1 MKNTVTSKAK
11 KYISLIIFISL
22 LYSCTKE
29 IEIEFKN
36 HKTNIV
42 VNSIFCNNQ
51 PFKFNFST
59 TKSPINSSGTIDD
72 SIYLALY
79 EDNNK
84 ILDTLFKSK
93 TLITDIY
100 PKPGCIYQLKVYVV
114 GFDTIYACDTLPYQ
128 TYFNDGTIL
137 QPISIDRYGTNISHV
152 RLTISDF
159 KYNKNFY
166 ELLFQDIQ
174 YDSSIPITDPV
185 LINEGD
191 IQFNPTSYFF
201 SDELFDGQDYSMVI
215 NRDLGLN
222 IRVWAIL
229 RSTSRNYY
237 LYRKFLTRHL
247 FTQPTRDLGVGA
259 FIFKGE
265 PQTMYNNIINGYGIF
280 AGYVETSPYLLQKIE
295 K

>member
-1 MKNTVTSKAK
+1 MKNTI
-11 KYISLIIFISL
+11 ISLVYLSFFLFQSL
-22 LYSCTKE
+22 FYSCSKE
-29 IEIEFKN
+29 IEIDFKN
-36 HKTNIV
+36 YKPNIV
-42 VNSIFCNNQ
+42 VSSIFCNDK
-51 PFKFNFST
+51 PFIFHFST
-59 TKSPINSSGTIDD
+59 TQSPIHTNNLIND

-84 ILDTLFKSK
+84 ILETKFKSNSL
-93 TLITDIY
+93 TTDIY
-100 PKPGCIYQLKVYVV
+100 PKPGCIYQLKAYIE
-114 GFDTIYACDTLPYQ
+114 GFDSIYACDTLPYQ
-128 TYFNDGTIL
+128 TYFGDGTIL
-137 QPISIDRYGTNISHV
+137 QPISIDRYGTNISQV
-152 RLTISDF
+152 RLTISDL
-159 KYNKNFY
+159 KYNRDYY

-174 YDSSIPITDPV
+174 YDSSVPITDPV

-191 IQFNPTSYFF
+191 VQYKPTSYFF

-215 NRDLGLN
+215 NRDLGLG

-229 RSTSRNYY
+229 RATSRNYY

-247 FTQPTRDLGVGA
+247 FTQPTKDVGAGA

-280 AGYVETSPYLLQKIE
+280 AGYVETSPYLLQQIE